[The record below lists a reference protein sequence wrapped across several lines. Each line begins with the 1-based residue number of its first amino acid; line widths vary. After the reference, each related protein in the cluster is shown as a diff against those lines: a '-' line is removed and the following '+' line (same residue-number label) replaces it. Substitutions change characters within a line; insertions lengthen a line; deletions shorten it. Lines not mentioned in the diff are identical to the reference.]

1 MTTSRRALLGGGLAG
16 GALLLAGCTDADT
29 PSAGPGSA
37 ATATPTAGAS
47 PSADLVVPDFDPED
61 WESVRAQFP
70 LDPSVSQ
77 FAAFVLSPHTAQVDA
92 AIDHH
97 RRRLA
102 FDTEAALLAGI
113 EQEAAVIDAAAA
125 YTGGTPAQFAL
136 TDSTTMGI
144 ATMYGGL
151 TLQPG
156 DDVLSTTHDFY
167 STEASLRL
175 LEQRTGATVRRVRL
189 YDDPATASVDQL
201 AGKLVRAITS
211 RTRVVAIT
219 WVHSSTGV
227 RLPIAEIGAA
237 VADVNRTR
245 ERPEQIVL
253 CVDGVHGFAAVDV
266 DLPDLGCDF
275 LATGTHKWLF
285 GPRGTG
291 LVWSRDWGP
300 LTEIIPSFSGPDGGL
315 RLTPGGY
322 HDFEHRWALDQAF
335 AFHDRIGRS
344 RVVARTVEQE
354 TQLKEGIAAID
365 GLRLVTPQDPEVS
378 AGIVCLEV
386 PSMLPGDA
394 VARLRERGVV
404 ASATPYATSYLRLG
418 PSIVTT
424 PEQVDAAVAAV
435 SYLA

>member
-1 MTTSRRALLGGGLAG
+1 MTTSRRTLLGGGLAG
-16 GALLLAGCTDADT
+16 GALLLAGCTDGDSPAAEAGSVSTT
-29 PSAGPGSA
+29 P
-37 ATATPTAGAS
+37 ATATGS
-47 PSADLVVPDFDPED
+47 PGADLVLPDFDPED

-113 EQEAAVIDAAAA
+113 EQEEAVLDAAAA
-125 YTGGTPAQFAL
+125 YTGGTPVQIAL

-175 LEQRTGATVRRVRL
+175 LEQRTGAKVRRVTL
-189 YDDPATASVDQL
+189 YDDPAGATVDSL
-201 AGKLVRAITS
+201 AGRLVRAITD

-227 RLPIAEIGAA
+227 RLPVPEIGAA
-237 VADVNRTR
+237 IADLNRTR
-245 ERPEQIVL
+245 ERADQIVL

-291 LVWSRDWGP
+291 LVWSRDWGH
-300 LTEIIPSFSGPDGGL
+300 LTEIIPSFSGPDGGH
-315 RLTPGGY
+315 RLTAGGY
-322 HDFEHRWALDQAF
+322 QDFEHRWALDQAF

-344 RVVARTVEQE
+344 RVVARTVEQA
-354 TQLKEGIAAID
+354 TRLKEGIAAID
-365 GLRLVTPQDPEVS
+365 GLRLVTPQEPEVS
-378 AGIVCLEV
+378 AGIVCVEV
-386 PSMLPGDA
+386 PSMPPADA

-424 PEQVDAAVAAV
+424 PEQVDAAVEAV